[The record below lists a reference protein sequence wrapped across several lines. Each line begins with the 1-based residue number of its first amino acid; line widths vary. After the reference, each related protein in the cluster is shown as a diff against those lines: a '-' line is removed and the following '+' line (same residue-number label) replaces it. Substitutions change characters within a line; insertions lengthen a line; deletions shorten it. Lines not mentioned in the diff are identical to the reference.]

1 MPRNN
6 ILTGG
11 ILPTSAFAPA
21 VFQGNTFTP
30 QQADTSLLARSLD
43 KIEQR
48 ELATSQQRGAIAK
61 ALSEL
66 ELNPAEDQWRTDYA
80 NNIQDQISGLIQFG
94 DYSGALNRAAILA
107 GDMYTNPGLRG
118 RLRAQQDYKKFV
130 DDTQKRTDID
140 QRTKNW
146 ALATNPYSYA
156 DITDDKGN
164 VVGGTEWQPSN
175 RPVGQIDL
183 SKLGSLALS
192 WVKPNKS
199 SGTSAM
205 FVDSDGNFTKDISKA
220 VDVAYT
226 TQSGVEYLGKDK
238 LREAINAA
246 IDMTPGG
253 RAAIEQDYKVAEW
266 EYTNLTPE
274 QKANIGETEFTDSNG
289 RPLTREEFLAKKI
302 NPWVNAAAYSN
313 SESHTSYG
321 SGLATARA
329 IKQQKAADAMAL
341 SNRFSNGQINYTGT
355 GFNVTYDTSDYLAT
369 AQGGIEDAIRAI
381 EGAMPKITDTKQW
394 KQAKAEGNYLALENI
409 IRNTPVKSGQKYFNI
424 TNDKVKKIVN
434 NALRTINNNYSFV
447 AETFKGTDKK
457 TKEAILFRSAIDA
470 GQRLPDNNEN
480 SRAFYGLLN
489 GISNGKPAERYKITF
504 NDKSDVDDFLT
515 RMGMNESTARQ
526 NGIEFGYDNGFTTV
540 TIKQNSN
547 FLPKAVMNF
556 FDASDDFFSL
566 PWNRSR
572 ITALDN
578 NGKELGSSKR
588 GTLLDNIG
596 ERLVGSWTTANHFNN
611 LRQIVDGKVGRFN
624 AAGRATKSTDQ
635 LKIADIP
642 AIANAKRKYG
652 IDSPEYSRAKQE
664 INDDLALRLSGSD
677 WTQFGVYG
685 YDENTRG
692 LTVMPNADRGEQMSN
707 IISHIQSNDADIQF
721 GTNGIQHGYYV
732 TLHKKRDNKTDKPID
747 SKPEVYFVA
756 SGVEDEAMQE
766 FTTDSNTRAMAEYN
780 RRRSTAGNYRTYT
793 GDNITN
799 IGNGQAML
807 NGMPVSSNIA
817 VKKIEQDKLIDDIV
831 NGIKYGQ
838 IPINSQEDLNAAI
851 IQGVQGIINSTGV
864 TSQEEAVKIAHII
877 QNKIK

>member
-1 MPRNN
+1 MPVRNN
-6 ILTGG
+6 ILAGN
-11 ILPTSAFAPA
+11 ILPSGAFAPA
-21 VFQGNTFTP
+21 TFQGNTFTP
-30 QQADTSLLARSLD
+30 QQADMNLLARSLD

-48 ELATSQQRGAIAK
+48 EIATSQQRGAIAK
-61 ALSEL
+61 ALAEL
-66 ELNPAEDQWRTDYA
+66 DLNAAEDQWRTNYA
-80 NNIQDQISGLIQFG
+80 NSIQDQISGLIQFG
-94 DYSGALNRAAILA
+94 DYSGALNRAAVLA
-107 GDMYTNPGLRG
+107 GDMFTNPGLRG

-130 DDTQKRTDID
+130 DDTQRRTDID

-146 ALATNPYSYA
+146 ALATNPYSYQ

-164 VVGGTEWQPSN
+164 IVGGTEWQPSN

-205 FVDSDGNFTKDISKA
+205 FVDGEGNFTKDISKA

-226 TQSGVEYLGKDK
+226 TNSGVEYLGKDK

-266 EYTNLTPE
+266 EYDNLTPE
-274 QKANIGETEFTDSNG
+274 QKATIGETEFTDSNG

-313 SESHTSYG
+313 SESKTTYG
-321 SGLATARA
+321 SGLATSRA
-329 IKQQKAADAMAL
+329 LKQQAAANAFANQFGN
-341 SNRFSNGQINYTGT
+341 SQINYTGT
-355 GFNVTYDTSDYLAT
+355 GFNITYDTSDYLAT

-381 EGAMPKITDTKQW
+381 EGAMPKIADTKQW
-394 KQAKAEGNYLALENI
+394 KEAKATGNYLKLESI
-409 IRNTPVKSGQKYFNI
+409 IKNSRMRDGKSYFNAGSQKAQ
-424 TNDKVKKIVN
+424 DIVN
-434 NALRTINNNYSFV
+434 GALRTINNNYSFV
-447 AETFKGTDKK
+447 SETFKGTDKK
-457 TKEAILFRSAIDA
+457 TKDALMFKFAIDA
-470 GQRLPDNNEN
+470 GQKLPDNNEN
-480 SRAFYGLLN
+480 SRAFYSLLN
-489 GISNGKPAERYKITF
+489 DISGGKPAETYRITF
-504 NDKSDVDDFLT
+504 NDKSDVGDFLT

-526 NGIEFGYDNGFTTV
+526 NGLEFGYDDDFTTV

-556 FDASDDFFSL
+556 FDANDNFFSF
-566 PWNRSR
+566 PWNRSK

-578 NGKELGSSKR
+578 NNRELGSSRR

-611 LRQIVDGKVGRFN
+611 LRQIVDGKVNRFN
-624 AAGRATKSTDQ
+624 SAGRTTKTTDQ

-642 AIANAKRKYG
+642 AIADAKRKYG
-652 IDSPEYSRAKQE
+652 IDSPEYGRAKKE

-677 WTQFGVYG
+677 WTQFEVYG

-692 LTVMPNADRGEQMSN
+692 LTVMPNADRGEQMAN
-707 IISHIQSNDADIQF
+707 IIGHIQNGKADIQF
-721 GTNGIQHGYYV
+721 GTNGIQHGYYA
-732 TLHKKRDNKTDKPID
+732 TLHEKLDKAGNVDATVKPKT
-747 SKPEVYFVA
+747 YFIA

-807 NGMPVSSNIA
+807 NGMPVSSDIA
-817 VKKIEQDKLIDDIV
+817 VKKIEQDKLIDDV
-831 NGIKYGQ
+831 VSGIKY
-838 IPINSQEDLNAAI
+838 S
-851 IQGVQGIINSTGV
+851 STGK
-864 TSQEEAVKIAHII
+864 SNEEIDARVLQATQIIAANTGITDAAEAANIANII
-877 QNKIK
+877 FNKIK

>member
-1 MPRNN
+1 MPVRNN
-6 ILTGG
+6 VLTGN
-11 ILPTSAFAPA
+11 ILPNGGFAPA
-21 VFQGNTFTP
+21 VFQGNTFAP
-30 QQADTSLLARSLD
+30 QQADMNLLARSLD

-48 ELATSQQRGAIAK
+48 EIATSQQRGAIAK
-61 ALSEL
+61 ALAEL
-66 ELNPAEDQWRTDYA
+66 DLNPAEDQWRTDYA

-205 FVDSDGNFTKDISKA
+205 FVDGDGNFTKDVSKA

-226 TQSGVEYLGKDK
+226 TNSGVEYLGKDK

-274 QKANIGETEFTDSNG
+274 QKATIGETEFTDSNG

-313 SESHTSYG
+313 SESKTSYG

-341 SNRFSNGQINYTGT
+341 ANQFGNGQINYTGT

-369 AQGGIEDAIRAI
+369 AQGGIEDAVRAI

-394 KQAKAEGNYLALENI
+394 KEAKAEGNYLKLESI
-409 IRNTPVKSGQKYFNI
+409 IKNARTRDGKSYFNAGSQKAQ
-424 TNDKVKKIVN
+424 DIVN
-434 NALRTINNNYSFV
+434 GALRTINNNYSFV
-447 AETFKGTDKK
+447 SDTFKNTDKH
-457 TKEAILFRSAIDA
+457 TKEALMFKSAIDA

-480 SRAFYGLLN
+480 SRTFYGLLN
-489 GISNGKPAERYKITF
+489 DISDGKPAEKYKITF

-515 RMGMNESTARQ
+515 RMGMNEATARQ
-526 NGIEFGYDNGFTTV
+526 NGLEFGYDNGFTTV

-556 FDASDDFFSL
+556 FDANDDFFSL

-578 NGKELGSSKR
+578 NGNELGSSKR
-588 GTLLDNIG
+588 GTLLSNVG
-596 ERLVGSWTTANHFNN
+596 ERLLGSWTTANHFNN
-611 LRQIVDGKVGRFN
+611 LRQIVDGKVSRFN
-624 AAGRATKSTDQ
+624 AAGRTTNSTDQ

-652 IDSPEYSRAKQE
+652 IDSPEYGRAKKE

-692 LTVMPNADRGEQMSN
+692 LTVMPNTDRGEQMAN
-707 IISHIQSNDADIQF
+707 IIGHIQNGKADIQF
-721 GTNGIQHGYYV
+721 GTNGIQHGYYI
-732 TLHKKRDNKTDKPID
+732 TLHEKLDNNGNVDPTTKTKT
-747 SKPEVYFVA
+747 YFIA
-756 SGVEDEAMQE
+756 SGVEDEAMRE

-780 RRRSTAGNYRTYT
+780 RRRSTVGNYRTYT

-807 NGMPVSSNIA
+807 NGMPVSSDVA
-817 VKKIEQDKLIDDIV
+817 VKKIEQDKLIDDV
-831 NGIKYGQ
+831 VSGIKYSSAEMSNDE
-838 IPINSQEDLNAAI
+838 IAARI
-851 IQGVQGIINSTGV
+851 IQATQLIAANTGV
-864 TSQEEAVKIAHII
+864 TNAAEAANIANII
-877 QNKIK
+877 FNKIK

>member
-1 MPRNN
+1 MPNRNRYIGN
-6 ILTGG
+6 ILPDG
-11 ILPTSAFAPA
+11 SFVPA
-21 VFQGNTFTP
+21 IFQGNTFTP
-30 QQADTSLLARSLD
+30 QQADMNLLARSLD

-61 ALSEL
+61 ALAEL
-66 ELNPAEDQWRTDYA
+66 DLNPAEDQWRTDYA

-94 DYSGALNRAAILA
+94 DYSGALNRAAVLA

-130 DDTQKRTDID
+130 DDTQRRTDID

-164 VVGGTEWQPSN
+164 VVGGTEWKPSN

-205 FVDSDGNFTKDISKA
+205 FVDGDGNFTKDISKA

-226 TQSGVEYLGKDK
+226 TNSGVEYLGKDK

-266 EYTNLTPE
+266 EYNNLSAD
-274 QKANIGETEFTDSNG
+274 QKATIGETEFTDNNG

-313 SESHTSYG
+313 SESKTSYS

-341 SNRFSNGQINYTGT
+341 ANRFGNGQINYTGT

-381 EGAMPKITDTKQW
+381 EGSMPKIADTKQW
-394 KQAKAEGNYLALENI
+394 KEAKTEGNYLKLERI
-409 IRNTPVKSGQKYFNI
+409 IKNARMRDGKSYFNAVSPKAQ
-424 TNDKVKKIVN
+424 NIVN
-434 NALRTINNNYSFV
+434 GALRTINNNYSFV
-447 AETFKGTDKK
+447 SDTFKNTDKR
-457 TKEAILFRSAIDA
+457 TKDALMFKSAIDA
-470 GQRLPDNNEN
+470 GQRLPENNEN
-480 SRAFYGLLN
+480 SRAFYSLLN
-489 GISNGKPAERYKITF
+489 GISDGKPAERYKITF

-526 NGIEFGYDNGFTTV
+526 NGLEFGYDNGFTTV

-556 FDASDDFFSL
+556 FDANDDFFSL

-572 ITALDN
+572 ISALDN

-611 LRQIVDGKVGRFN
+611 LRQVVNSNVGRFN

-652 IDSPEYSRAKQE
+652 IDSPEYSRAKKE

-692 LTVMPNADRGEQMSN
+692 LTVMPNADRGEQMAN
-707 IISHIQSNDADIQF
+707 IIGHIQNDKADIQF
-721 GTNGIQHGYYV
+721 GTNGIQHGYYI
-732 TLHKKRDNKTDKPID
+732 TLHEKLDKNGNVDPTAKPKT
-747 SKPEVYFVA
+747 YFIA
-756 SGVEDEAMQE
+756 SGVEDEAMRE

-807 NGMPVSSNIA
+807 NGMPVSSDVA
-817 VKKIEQDKLIDDIV
+817 VKKIEQDKLIDDV
-831 NGIKYGQ
+831 VSGIKYSAGGMSDDE
-838 IPINSQEDLNAAI
+838 IAARVLQATQLI
-851 IQGVQGIINSTGV
+851 AANTGV
-864 TSQEEAVKIAHII
+864 TDAAEAANIANII
-877 QNKIK
+877 FNKIK

>member
-1 MPRNN
+1 MPNR
-6 ILTGG
+6 LSRLQGD
-11 ILPTSAFAPA
+11 ILPGSYFAPA
-21 VFQGNTFTP
+21 TFQGNTFAP
-30 QQADTSLLARSLD
+30 QLEDINLLARSLD
-43 KIEQR
+43 RVEQR
-48 ELATSQQRGAIAK
+48 EIATSQQRGAIAK
-61 ALSEL
+61 ALAEL
-66 ELNPAEDQWRTDYA
+66 DLNPAEDQWRTDYA
-80 NNIQDQISGLIQFG
+80 NSIQDQISGLVQFG

-107 GDMYTNPGLRG
+107 GDMFTNPGLRG

-130 DDTQKRTDID
+130 DDTQRRTDID

-146 ALATNPYSYA
+146 ALATNPYSYQ

-164 VVGGTEWQPSN
+164 VVGGSEWQPIN

-205 FVDSDGNFTKDISKA
+205 FVDENGNLTKDVSKA

-226 TQSGVEYLGKDK
+226 TSSGIEYLGKDK
-238 LREAINAA
+238 LKEAINAA

-266 EYTNLTPE
+266 EYNNLTPE
-274 QKANIGETEFTDSNG
+274 QKATIGETEFTDSNG
-289 RPLTREEFLAKKI
+289 RTLTREEFLAKKI
-302 NPWVNAAAYSN
+302 NPWVNSASYSN
-313 SESHTSYG
+313 SESKTTYG
-321 SGLATARA
+321 SGLSTRMQL
-329 IKQQKAADAMAL
+329 KQKAIADAIG
-341 SNRFSNGQINYTGT
+341 NQFGKGQVNYTGT
-355 GFNVTYDTSDYLAT
+355 GFNITYDTSDYLAS
-369 AQGGIEDAIRAI
+369 AQGSIEDSIRAI
-381 EGAMPKITDTKQW
+381 EGAMPKIADTKGW
-394 KQAKAEGNYLALENI
+394 KEAKATGNYTKLESI
-409 IRNTPVKSGQKYFNI
+409 VRNARLRNGKSYFNSA
-424 TNDKVKKIVN
+424 NDNVKNIVN
-434 NALRTINNNYSFV
+434 DALRAINNNYSFV
-447 AETFKGTDKK
+447 SDTFKGTDNK
-457 TKEAILFRSAIDA
+457 TKQALLFKSAIDA

-480 SRAFYGLLN
+480 SRAFYSLLSE
-489 GISNGKPAERYKITF
+489 ISNGKPAEQYRITF

-526 NGIEFGYDNGFTTV
+526 NGLEFGYDDGFTTV

-547 FLPKAVMNF
+547 FLPKAVINF
-556 FDASDDFFSL
+556 FDANDDFFSI
-566 PWNRSR
+566 PWHRSK

-578 NGKELGSSKR
+578 KGNDIGSSRR
-588 GTLLDNIG
+588 GNLLDNIG

-611 LRQIVDGKVGRFN
+611 LNQIVNSTVRKFNVSGR
-624 AAGRATKSTDQ
+624 GTKTTDQ
-635 LKIADIP
+635 IKVADIP
-642 AIANAKRKYG
+642 AIADAKRTYG
-652 IDSPEYSRAKQE
+652 IDSPEYDRVQKQL
-664 INDDLALRLSGSD
+664 NKDLALRLSGSD

-692 LTVMPNADRGEQMSN
+692 LTIMPNADRGEQMAN
-707 IISHIQSNDADIQF
+707 IIGHIQNDKADIQF

-732 TLHKKRDNKTDKPID
+732 TLHEKLDKNGNVDPTAKPKT
-747 SKPEVYFVA
+747 YFIA
-756 SGVEDEAMQE
+756 SGVEDEAMRE
-766 FTTDSNTRAMAEYN
+766 FITDSNTRAMAEYN
-780 RRRSTAGNYRTYT
+780 RRRSTSGNYRTYT

-807 NGMPVSSNIA
+807 NGMPVSSDVA

-851 IQGVQGIINSTGV
+851 IQGVQGIINSTRV
-864 TSQEEAVKIAHII
+864 TSQEKAIKIAHII

>member
-1 MPRNN
+1 MPVRNN
-6 ILTGG
+6 MLTGN
-11 ILPTSAFAPA
+11 ILPSGSFAPA

-30 QQADTSLLARSLD
+30 QQADMSLLARSLD

-61 ALSEL
+61 ALAEL
-66 ELNPAEDQWRTDYA
+66 DLNPAEDQWRTDYA

-94 DYSGALNRAAILA
+94 DYSGALNRAAVLA

-146 ALATNPYSYA
+146 ALATNPYSYQ

-205 FVDSDGNFTKDISKA
+205 FVDGDGNFTKDISKA

-226 TQSGVEYLGKDK
+226 TNSGVEYLGKDK

-266 EYTNLTPE
+266 EYNNLSAE
-274 QKANIGETEFTDSNG
+274 QKATIGETEFTDSNG

-302 NPWVNAAAYSN
+302 NPWANAAAYSN
-313 SESHTSYG
+313 SESKTSYG

-341 SNRFSNGQINYTGT
+341 ANQFGNGQINYTGT
-355 GFNVTYDTSDYLAT
+355 GFNITYDTSDYLAT
-369 AQGGIEDAIRAI
+369 AQAGIEDAIRTI
-381 EGAMPKITDTKQW
+381 ETVMPYITDTKEW
-394 KQAKAEGNYLALENI
+394 KEAKIEGNYLKLEN
-409 IRNTPVKSGQKYFNI
+409 
-424 TNDKVKKIVN
+424 IVN
-434 NALRTINNNYSFV
+434 NAKLPGGPNALRNLNDKLKGKINDALTAINNNYSFV
-447 AETFKGTDKK
+447 SDTFKNTDKH
-457 TKEAILFRSAIDA
+457 TKEALMFKSAVDA
-470 GQRLPDNNEN
+470 GQKLPDNNEN
-480 SRAFYGLLN
+480 SRVFYGLLN
-489 GISNGKPAERYKITF
+489 GISDGKPAEKYKITF
-504 NDKSDVDDFLT
+504 NDKSDVDDFLN
-515 RMGMNESTARQ
+515 RMGMNESTAKQ
-526 NGIEFGYDNGFTTV
+526 NGLEFGYDNDFTTV

-556 FDASDDFFSL
+556 FDANDDFFSF

-578 NGKELGSSKR
+578 NNKELGSSKR
-588 GTLLDNIG
+588 GTLLDNVG
-596 ERLVGSWTTANHFNN
+596 ERLIGSWTTSNRFNN
-611 LRQIVDGKVGRFN
+611 LRQIVDGKVNRFN
-624 AAGRATKSTDQ
+624 SSGIGTRTTDQ

-652 IDSPEYSRAKQE
+652 VDSPEYSKAKKE

-692 LTVMPNADRGEQMSN
+692 LTIMPNTDRGEQMGN
-707 IISHIQSNDADIQF
+707 IISHIQSGDADIQF
-721 GTNGIQHGYYV
+721 ATNGIQHGYYV

-747 SKPEVYFVA
+747 SKPEVYFIG

-807 NGMPVSSNIA
+807 NGMPVSSDIA
-817 VKKIEQDKLIDDIV
+817 VKKIEQDKLIDDV
-831 NGIKYGQ
+831 VSGIKYSSAGMSNEE
-838 IPINSQEDLNAAI
+838 IAARVLQATQLI
-851 IQGVQGIINSTGV
+851 AANTGV
-864 TSQEEAVKIAHII
+864 TDASEAANIANII
-877 QNKIK
+877 FNKIK